1 MSEGRDEA
9 TEAAKR
15 VGPRPPVVEAS
26 FLWRRF
32 AAYLLDLSLLVP
44 IFVLAATR
52 TWMLLHISPDEIQ
65 SLRGDVI
72 EILLVTWLALLAVT
86 TYNRWWRQGVTGQSW
101 GKRIMGLRLVRA
113 IGGQPIGPRAAF
125 LRDVFNGFIAVG
137 PVLALIHPLGQTL
150 GDIAVGAIVCE
161 GRAPQHGRNGL

>member
-1 MSEGRDEA
+1 MSDGPDET
-9 TEAAKR
+9 TELAKK

-44 IFVLAATR
+44 ICALAAIR
-52 TWMLLHISPDEIQ
+52 TWMLLHVPPDEVG
-65 SLRGDVI
+65 SLRGDVV
-72 EILLVTWLALLAVT
+72 EILTVTLLAVLAVM

-137 PVLALIHPLGQTL
+137 PVLALIHPFGQTL

-161 GRAPQHGRNGL
+161 GRPPRLGGNGL